1 MLCPVT
7 IHSVFSSAECEHI
20 IALAQDEASGG
31 FETARLVGGVLHGN
45 IRRAR
50 ISWLDEEKGAAWV
63 LERIVKMVADVNRNQ
78 FDFVLE
84 EFGERMQVAAYD
96 GDAGGHFDWHSDIG
110 DGVMAARRKLT
121 VVVQLSPASSYDG
134 GLLTTNHAGH
144 EQDSTKEIGAA
155 IVFPAFVL
163 HRVSPVSCGIRHSLT
178 TWVHG
183 PAFR

>member
-63 LERIVKMVADVNRNQ
+63 LERIVCGI
-78 FDFVLE
+78 E
-84 EFGERMQVAAYD
+84 PD
-96 GDAGGHFDWHSDIG
+96 GDDIAAM
-110 DGVMAARRKLT
+110 GV
-121 VVVQLSPASSYDG
+121 G
-134 GLLTTNHAGH
+134 GLL
-144 EQDSTKEIGAA
+144 KES
-155 IVFPAFVL
+155 PA
-163 HRVSPVSCGIRHSLT
+163 RPQPREGR
-178 TWVHG
+178 G
-183 PAFR
+183 PQLSARR